1 MGKNQIRYEK
11 GGRNMSIIPLLII
24 CSVSLA
30 LLFLSIFIWWVKSGQ
45 ADDLET
51 PAHRILF
58 EDKQQ
63 THINTEPK
71 NSNRYE

>member
-1 MGKNQIRYEK
+1 M
-11 GGRNMSIIPLLII
+11 
-24 CSVSLA
+24 
-30 LLFLSIFIWWVKSGQ
+30 FLSIFIWWVKSGQ

-63 THINTEPK
+63 IHINTEPK